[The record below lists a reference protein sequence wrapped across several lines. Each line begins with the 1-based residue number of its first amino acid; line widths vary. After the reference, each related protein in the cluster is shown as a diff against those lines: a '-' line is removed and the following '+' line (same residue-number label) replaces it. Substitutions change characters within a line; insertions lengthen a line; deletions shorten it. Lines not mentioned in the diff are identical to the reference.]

1 VAIQI
6 TRSVEA
12 PEELITL
19 GSYLSTQKSTQMK
32 IHLKSRQGLFTVV
45 TYGRNSITLCTK
57 HETFSVPSEDFKC
70 FAGGGWA
77 ESTAEEQRLF
87 MSVVAPLALQ
97 KTMEIE
103 AKITAMAS
111 LIDIRDKAKNLA
123 SEYIS
128 AIAAQEGE
136 DYENTVLNTDD
147 LEDSYEAEMRR
158 QDLARTPEQWYA
170 KIQEKQDE
178 TERLRKKLV
187 NIASKVYKSPVDLS
201 DFQNSNGIKFIIQV
215 AHDDETDCRMCFD
228 PYQFVENFHSSISEV
243 YRNSKYFTA
252 NGGWLKVIGNDV
264 ILYYKSGDY
273 GVYNDTVAI
282 ECAKRLFP
290 NKEIHSYA
298 GRQWDSELDNLF
310 TELPF

>member
-1 VAIQI
+1 
-6 TRSVEA
+6 
-12 PEELITL
+12 
-19 GSYLSTQKSTQMK
+19 MK

-147 LEDSYEAEMRR
+147 LEDYDDWLKDAREEEAK
-158 QDLARTPEQWYA
+158 RTPKEWNDMLCKRDDQ
-170 KIQEKQDE
+170 IQD
-178 TERLRKKLV
+178 LRKKLV

>member
-1 VAIQI
+1 
-6 TRSVEA
+6 
-12 PEELITL
+12 
-19 GSYLSTQKSTQMK
+19 MK
-32 IHLKSRQGLFTVV
+32 IHLKTKQGLFTVV
-45 TYGRNSITLCTK
+45 DYGRDYITLQTK
-57 HETFSVPSEDFKC
+57 LKHFMVRSSEFKC

-77 ESTAEEQRLF
+77 ECTEEEKKLF
-87 MSVVAPLALQ
+87 LSVVAPHMLEQTLE
-97 KTMEIE
+97 TE
-103 AKITAMAS
+103 AKIKALAS
-111 LIDIRDKAKNLA
+111 LIDMQEKAKENA

-128 AIAAQEGE
+128 AIAVQQGE
-136 DYENTVLNTDD
+136 DYENSVLNTDD

-252 NGGWLKVIGNDV
+252 NGGWLKVIGDEV

-273 GVYNDTVAI
+273 GVYNDIVAMA
-282 ECAKRLFP
+282 CAKQLFP
-290 NKEIHSYA
+290 NKKISSYA
-298 GRQWDSELDNLF
+298 GQQWNSEWIDQDDD
-310 TELPF
+310 LPF